1 MFRFAALWWL
11 LALPL
16 PALVWWAWRRRPP
29 RRAAALFHPHAE
41 LLAGLAAHR
50 PTARRWPWLW
60 IAGCALLVTALARPV
75 WIDLLPGDY
84 PARDFMIAIDTSGS
98 MRAQDF
104 ILDGQPADRLAV
116 VKKTVDALLA
126 ARRGD
131 RAGLIVFG
139 DAAVTV
145 SPVSHD
151 LELVRSLL
159 RDISHG
165 VGGEKT
171 ALGDA
176 VALAVKRL
184 RIRPPAAR
192 ILLLFT
198 DGTNT
203 AGDIDPERALALAR
217 QYQVRIYAIGVGRA
231 GRVPFPGGPKGDMV
245 LAELP
250 MDETLLQRL
259 ATASGGHYYRAEASE
274 TLPAII
280 ADIDRFET
288 VDVKLD
294 HIASRQDW
302 YWLPLALGLALLL
315 LAQRRRA
322 EVLP

>member
-1 MFRFAALWWL
+1 MNRDDDLQRLADVISPPPPDLQAWWFTAGAVLILAVAALVIWRLRRRRTLRRYDPRTDAQAQLRTLRGAWEARPIGDRAAAYRLAAVLRLGLGLPQQSESPPPAAAGAAALWCR

-151 LELVRSLL
+151 LELVRRLL
-159 RDISHG
+159 RAISNG
-165 VGGEKT
+165 VGG
-171 ALGDA
+171 
-176 VALAVKRL
+176 
-184 RIRPPAAR
+184 
-192 ILLLFT
+192 
-198 DGTNT
+198 
-203 AGDIDPERALALAR
+203 AG
-217 QYQVRIYAIGVGRA
+217 V
-231 GRVPFPGGPKGDMV
+231 VPFLGGPMFYSV
-245 LAELP
+245 LA
-250 MDETLLQRL
+250 
-259 ATASGGHYYRAEASE
+259 
-274 TLPAII
+274 
-280 ADIDRFET
+280 
-288 VDVKLD
+288 
-294 HIASRQDW
+294 
-302 YWLPLALGLALLL
+302 
-315 LAQRRRA
+315 
-322 EVLP
+322 

>member
-41 LLAGLAAHR
+41 LLAGLATRR
-50 PTARRWPWLW
+50 PAARRWPWLW

-75 WIDLLPGDY
+75 WIDLLPGEY

-151 LELVRSLL
+151 LELVRGLL

-165 VGGEKT
+165 VAGEKT

-184 RIRPPAAR
+184 RVRPPAAR

-217 QYQVRIYAIGVGRA
+217 QYQVRIYAVGIGRA

-274 TLPAII
+274 TLPAIV
-280 ADIDRFET
+280 ADIDRLET

-294 HIASRQDW
+294 HIANRRDW

-315 LAQRRRA
+315 LAQRRRT